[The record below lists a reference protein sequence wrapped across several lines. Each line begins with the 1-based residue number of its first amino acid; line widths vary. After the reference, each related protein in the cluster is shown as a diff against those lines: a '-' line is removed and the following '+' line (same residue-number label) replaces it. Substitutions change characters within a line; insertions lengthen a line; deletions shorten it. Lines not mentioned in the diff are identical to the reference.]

1 MGFLLREELRSLYFL
16 HRLIRSSLRTVIK
29 SKENMGEFRDIL
41 SGE

>member
-29 SKENMGEFRDIL
+29 SKEKYGGV
-41 SGE
+41 S